1 MTILDTIIRH
11 KQTEVQQK
19 RELYPVKLLER
30 SVHFGSPCIS
40 LRKYLLRS
48 DKSGIIAE
56 IKRRSPSKGM
66 IHAHVDVER
75 TSIGYMQAGASA
87 LSVLTD
93 QAFFGGS
100 LQDLGIARSFNF
112 CPILR
117 KDFIVDEYQILES
130 KSAGA
135 DAILL
140 LANVL
145 TRQQVLQYTQ
155 LAHSLGMEVLLEIH
169 SADEVGYCHD
179 EIDVTGINNRNLSTF
194 EVSLQHSYE
203 LARQLPASAIRISE
217 SGIRTPEDLLMLR
230 KAGFHGCLIGELFMQ
245 HTHPEKACLAFIEQ
259 VNKSASVKPV

>member
-1 MTILDTIIRH
+1 MTILETITRH

-19 RELYPVKLLER
+19 RELYPIKFLER
-30 SVHFGSPCIS
+30 SMHFESPCIS

-56 IKRRSPSKGM
+56 IKRRSPSKGV
-66 IHAHVDVER
+66 IHAHVDIER

-100 LQDLGIARSFNF
+100 LQDLGITRSFNF

-117 KDFIVDEYQILES
+117 KDFIVDEYQVLES

-135 DAILL
+135 DVILL

-145 TRQQVLQYTQ
+145 SRQQVVQFTQ

-169 SADEVGYCHD
+169 SASEIGYCSD
-179 EIDVTGINNRNLSTF
+179 NIDVTGINNRNLDTF

-203 LARQLPASAIRISE
+203 LAGQLPGSAIRISE

-230 KAGFHGCLIGELFMQ
+230 EAGFHGCLIGELFMK

-259 VNKSASVKPV
+259 VNKLTAVKSI